1 MRKKILIV
9 ELETHEKNVNESY
22 KIFSYKF
29 DTTVFVTKKIE
40 KNLTIKSNKIISN
53 NYNKLVNYFLLLFY
67 IRKYDY
73 VYFSS
78 FLEYELIKK
87 NIYNYVNFFIKY
99 IAFSLI
105 IFFYKEKIIIKIL
118 NIFTFFKVE
127 NYNFDFFCLMRN
139 FLLKK
144 NKRFLM
150 ETKFLTENLKKYFIM
165 NNIYNKKFACLYNSH
180 TNLSKNKEKIIDKI
194 NLGLLGEIN
203 NQRKDYNIILNAL
216 KKIENKKVNIY
227 FLGTNLGK
235 SSKEIIQKF
244 KNYRIFYTDGYL
256 SDEIFYKWGKSCHI
270 LISTNKT
277 TFIKGY
283 GEFKGTGA
291 FGDAIYLSKPL
302 LTLKDVDPICE
313 FKDFTIYYENSD
325 DFLKIFRNLINN
337 KNN

>member
-1 MRKKILIV
+1 MKKKILIV

-105 IFFYKEKIIIKIL
+105 IFFYKKKIIIKIL

-165 NNIYNKKFACLYNSH
+165 NNIYNKKFACLYNSP
-180 TNLSKNKEKIIDKI
+180 LQIFQKIKKKITDKI

-235 SSKEIIQKF
+235 SSKEIIQ
-244 KNYRIFYTDGYL
+244 N
-256 SDEIFYKWGKSCHI
+256 
-270 LISTNKT
+270 
-277 TFIKGY
+277 
-283 GEFKGTGA
+283 
-291 FGDAIYLSKPL
+291 
-302 LTLKDVDPICE
+302 
-313 FKDFTIYYENSD
+313 
-325 DFLKIFRNLINN
+325 LKIIEYFILMVICQMKYFTNGV
-337 KNN
+337 KVATS